1 MLLDLGASV
10 ELARI
15 NVFSWQSGA
24 LSPQHYTLCRADG
37 DVAPDADKVWID
49 REPDGGIPPI
59 RR

>member
-1 MLLDLGASV
+1 MLLDLGTSV

-15 NVFSWQSGA
+15 NAFSWHSGA
-24 LSPQHYTLCRADG
+24 LSPQRYTHCKADG

-49 REPDGGIPPI
+49 CEPDGGIAPI